1 MFRKLLL
8 LMKAI
13 LIAVGLAL
21 LAGIVI
27 ATSYFLGIFLSI
39 AGTIAIVALIVVAVY
54 SESKRMSKN

>member
-13 LIAVGLAL
+13 AIAVGLAL

-27 ATSYFLGIFLSI
+27 ATSYFLSIFLSV
-39 AGTIAIVALIVVAVY
+39 AGVVALIAFIVVAIY
-54 SESKRMSKN
+54 SEKKKKTE